1 MIEIASYEKLKKFIT
16 AFGKK
21 KINLLF
27 IISRAGLGK
36 TSIIEEALTS
46 LAPAM
51 FNGHLTPL
59 SLYRELYERNLYESD
74 FIAVFDDTD
83 SLMNNKSN
91 IALLKALFDTKETK
105 TVKYTSTTKLL
116 EGMENEF
123 NTQCKTIVLLNDIS
137 DNKNIAPLISRANTV
152 NFNPSD
158 KEILSYLKTFAADK
172 EIISFI
178 ETFVQF
184 SNSLNLRMYVKAL
197 ELKKSGLEWR
207 DDLINNLNTNPRLK
221 EIHDLLKKYP
231 TLKDEERAKHFSLSR
246 PRYFFYKKLYNGE
259 YNKK

>member
-1 MIEIASYEKLKKFIT
+1 MIEITEYQKLKKFVT

-27 IISRAGLGK
+27 IISKAGLGK
-36 TSIIEEALTS
+36 TSIVEEALTS

-59 SLYRELYERNLYESD
+59 SLYKELYERNLYESD

-158 KEILSYLKTFAADK
+158 KEILDYLKTFAADK

-184 SNSLNLRMYVKAL
+184 SNALNLRMYVKAL
-197 ELKKSGLEWR
+197 ELKRSGLEWR

-221 EIHDLLKKYP
+221 EIHDLLKKISY
-231 TLKDEERAKHFSLSR
+231 LERRRKS
-246 PRYFFYKKLYNGE
+246 
-259 YNKK
+259 